1 MKIRRNDMDFFEKT
15 VDAISETGK
24 QVYGKAKD
32 ATTIVKYRNQIGTC
46 EDVIKKNYAEIGRK
60 YYEEHGNEAEPEF
73 DEACRNIRNAQQG
86 ITDLEEKIK
95 EVKGI

>member
-1 MKIRRNDMDFFEKT
+1 MDFFEKT
-15 VDAISETGK
+15 VGAISETGK
-24 QVYGKAKD
+24 QVCGKAKD
-32 ATTIVKYRNQIGTC
+32 MSTIVKYRNQINTC
-46 EDVIKKNYAEIGRK
+46 EDVVKKNYVEIGRK